1 MDQNSSQSISG
12 WSRDPIH
19 LLDRASTTTSWLI
32 SLPPFVRTGSLLLS
46 RSSDGEINLKLS
58 MAIADLKPLG
68 KLGLEKY
75 QLWCALS
82 LIMKSIYRE
91 CLRTRT
97 GPTLIPSPKQST
109 LLD

>member
-1 MDQNSSQSISG
+1 MDLNSSQSISG

-19 LLDRASTTTSWLI
+19 LLDRASTQTSWLI

-82 LIMKSIYRE
+82 LITKYIYRRFRITSDGQTPGNSR
-91 CLRTRT
+91 LKYARVH
-97 GPTLIPSPKQST
+97 
-109 LLD
+109 

>member
-1 MDQNSSQSISG
+1 MNPSSLQSISG

-19 LLDRASTTTSWLI
+19 LLDRTSTQTSWLI
-32 SLPPFVRTGSLLLS
+32 SLPPFVKTGSLLLS
-46 RSSDGEINLKLS
+46 RASDGEINLKLS

-75 QLWCALS
+75 QLWCVLS
-82 LIMKSIYRE
+82 LITRSIYKE

-97 GPTLIPSPKQST
+97 GPT
-109 LLD
+109 